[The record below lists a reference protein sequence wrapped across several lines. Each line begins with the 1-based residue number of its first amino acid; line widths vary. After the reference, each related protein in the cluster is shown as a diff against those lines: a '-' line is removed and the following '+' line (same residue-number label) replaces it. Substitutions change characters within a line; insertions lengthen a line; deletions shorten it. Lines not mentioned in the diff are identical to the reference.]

1 MGFSLEIEKT
11 NKNRYIAYH
20 SCMTELKQSIMHAS
34 ADHSSAA
41 SNMTLTRIKLP
52 EFVQYFKQMRNT
64 GKRVYFVESCN

>member
-41 SNMTLTRIKLP
+41 SNMTLTRTKLP
-52 EFVQYFKQMRNT
+52 EFV
-64 GKRVYFVESCN
+64 